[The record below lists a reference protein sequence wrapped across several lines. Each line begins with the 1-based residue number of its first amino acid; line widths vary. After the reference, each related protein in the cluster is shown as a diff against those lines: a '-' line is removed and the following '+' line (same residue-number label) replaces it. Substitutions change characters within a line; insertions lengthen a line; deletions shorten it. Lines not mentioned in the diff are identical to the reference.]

1 MSAMGFRLYRVPM
14 ADNAAHTIVTGPAVP
29 LTLTVQRDGG
39 HWCLRA
45 WYHGNT
51 ALEALNPQLVA
62 ERYFSKGQVPL
73 TASWVELWKAVALA
87 VDDLS
92 TLSGGIARAD

>member
-1 MSAMGFRLYRVPM
+1 MSGMGFRLYPWSM
-14 ADNAAHTIVTGPAVP
+14 PDNAKHTIVTGPAVP
-29 LTLTVQRDGG
+29 LSMTIDRDGG

-45 WYHGNT
+45 WYHGT
-51 ALEALNPQLVA
+51 TMQQALNPQLVA
-62 ERYFSKGQVPL
+62 ERYFSKGQLPL
-73 TASWVELWKAVALA
+73 TCSWVELWKAVALA